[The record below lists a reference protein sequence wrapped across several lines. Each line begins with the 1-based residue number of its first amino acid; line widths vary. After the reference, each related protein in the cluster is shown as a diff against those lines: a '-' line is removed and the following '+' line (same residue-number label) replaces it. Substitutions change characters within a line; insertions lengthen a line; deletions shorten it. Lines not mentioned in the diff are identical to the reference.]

1 MLRKIP
7 FDDSAELLSRFAVSD
22 EAAEVVVTQDP
33 PEVTLGKLK
42 ESGSF
47 VDVANFFAFGM
58 PPREGVCWAIAV
70 YRTMRPELDESESNV
85 LALAE
90 RWVKDPQE
98 GIRVRLMDMSEK
110 IDNETALHWL
120 CSAVAWN
127 GSGSMGPPDGPVV
140 LPPKGLHS
148 SALLGAVSLLMDGTE
163 EEFERLQD
171 VAYQTGLEVAQGGWP
186 TISQEGR

>member
-7 FDDSAELLSRFAVSD
+7 FEDSAELLARFAVSN
-22 EAAEVVVTQDP
+22 EAAEVVVAHDP

-70 YRTMRPELDESESNV
+70 YRAMRPGLGESESNV

-98 GIRVRLMDMSEK
+98 GIRVRLMDIAEK

-140 LPPKGLHS
+140 VYDH
-148 SALLGAVSLLMDGTE
+148 
-163 EEFERLQD
+163 
-171 VAYQTGLEVAQGGWP
+171 
-186 TISQEGR
+186 